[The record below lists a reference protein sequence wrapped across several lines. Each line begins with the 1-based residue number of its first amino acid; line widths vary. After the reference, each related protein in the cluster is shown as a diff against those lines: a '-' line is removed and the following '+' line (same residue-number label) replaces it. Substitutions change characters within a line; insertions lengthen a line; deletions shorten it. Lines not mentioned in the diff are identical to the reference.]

1 MKNSF
6 KNRLVLL
13 GIARWRGLVSINCDH
28 RNVQPHRNLW
38 LASQVK
44 MKSFLGLAVAPFVT
58 AYHCPGSSS
67 TVHASC
73 KARIVRTSPTHQ
85 SWHEFHR
92 DVKAGWARKST
103 GDDGDAGENDIGHIY
118 IYIMIITIG
127 FFSSTM
133 AWPLLLYHVLT
144 DWFWRCQWQP
154 MRLATKWWQ
163 RWKLVWMANQQDY
176 CIYVTSVIFH
186 LLLGNIV
193 FFNLPSRERSH
204 IPYNRRT
211 EVAASR

>member
-28 RNVQPHRNLW
+28 RNFQPHRNLW

-118 IYIMIITIG
+118 IYIMIVTIG

-133 AWPLLLYHVLT
+133 AWPLALPCLDRLVLKVSVTANAPCDKVMAEMKARVDGQSTGLLYLCHFSHL
-144 DWFWRCQWQP
+144 P
-154 MRLATKWWQ
+154 LASWE
-163 RWKLVWMANQQDY
+163 Y
-176 CIYVTSVIFH
+176 CF
-186 LLLGNIV
+186 L
-193 FFNLPSRERSH
+193 
-204 IPYNRRT
+204 
-211 EVAASR
+211 

>member
-1 MKNSF
+1 MYLNHETFF

-13 GIARWRGLVSINCDH
+13 GIARWRGPVSINCDH
-28 RNVQPHRNLW
+28 RNFQPHRNLW

-92 DVKAGWARKST
+92 DVKAGFSKKKYWWWWWCWWEWYWT
-103 GDDGDAGENDIGHIY
+103 YVMIIM
-118 IYIMIITIG
+118 IMIITIG
-127 FFSSTM
+127 FFKSTM
-133 AWPLLLYHVLT
+133 AWPLALPCL
-144 DWFWRCQWQP
+144 D
-154 MRLATKWWQ
+154 RLFLKVSVTANAPCDK
-163 RWKLVWMANQQDY
+163 VMAEMKARVDGQSTGLH

-186 LLLGNIV
+186 LLLGLV
-193 FFNLPSRERSH
+193 FFTLP
-204 IPYNRRT
+204 
-211 EVAASR
+211 